1 MERLLTRGNYLVDGC
16 TPSSAKV
23 VKQMIDR
30 VRQRWYAITQGI
42 DDCISRFRILSRDFM
57 EFEEERR
64 SVNAWLTEIEV
75 RLIGLDQV
83 EEEQKD
89 EEERLQELKVI
100 IQVLFSFV
108 ATSSFERH
116 IACMP
121 HSLGVV
127 YLITLPIVR

>member
-1 MERLLTRGNYLVDGC
+1 
-16 TPSSAKV
+16 
-23 VKQMIDR
+23 
-30 VRQRWYAITQGI
+30 
-42 DDCISRFRILSRDFM
+42 M

-100 IQVLFSFV
+100 IQFLFSFV
-108 ATSSFERH
+108 ATSSFEKH
-116 IACMP
+116 IAC
-121 HSLGVV
+121 
-127 YLITLPIVR
+127 LIL